1 MTLTPTLSRRER
13 GHNAPGTIIIF
24 GAAVRPDGTPSG
36 ALRDRVDAAIRFGR
50 TRPGV
55 LYMPTG
61 GQGRFGAPE
70 ADVMA
75 DLLRAQ
81 GIDRIEPERTARNT
95 IGSVRACVRLLRGR
109 PGPVFAATS
118 GYHLPR
124 CVLLLRLAGLDA
136 HACPPP
142 PRHAATR
149 WTRRWFWR
157 LREVPALPLDAALML
172 WDRTWRR

>member
-1 MTLTPTLSRRER
+1 MAQGER
-13 GHNAPGTIIIF
+13 PGTIIIF

-70 ADVMA
+70 AAVMT
-75 DLLRAQ
+75 DLLRVQ
-81 GIDRIEPERTARNT
+81 GIDRIEPEPTATNT
-95 IGSVRACVRLLRGR
+95 IGSVRACARLLAGR

-142 PRHAATR
+142 IRRAS
-149 WTRRWFWR
+149 TRRIKRWYWR
-157 LREVPALPLDAALML
+157 LREVAALPVDAVLMV
-172 WDRTWRR
+172 WERGTKRR